1 MFEEFQTLWAC
12 HCSIDWKSLEFVSM
26 PKPTSTMIIFHVQ
39 NRISKKDQHQS
50 MTWHQGD
57 YAENAPFAAVGT
69 WPYPDN
75 DGGAEEAINDL

>member
-1 MFEEFQTLWAC
+1 
-12 HCSIDWKSLEFVSM
+12 
-26 PKPTSTMIIFHVQ
+26 MIIFHVQ

-50 MTWHQGD
+50 MTWHQAD
-57 YAENAPFAAVGT
+57 YAENAPLAAVGT